1 MTVRS
6 ERENLAEFSLKTLH
20 AKLAKIFPPEIL
32 LGEPA
37 PSPLVKSHDQYRF
50 QILIRARQAR
60 QITYPLMAALGSLK
74 MPKEVIATVDVD
86 PVNLG

>member
-1 MTVRS
+1 V
-6 ERENLAEFSLKTLH
+6 
-20 AKLAKIFPPEIL
+20 L

-50 QILIRARQAR
+50 QILIRARLTK
-60 QITYPLMAALGSLK
+60 QITDPLMLALGALK